1 MLNRGDVLQSRYRIV
16 SLLGQGGMGAVYRAW
31 DTRLNI
37 PVALKEMVPQAGL
50 DVATLT
56 GLRHQFQQEATVLA
70 RMAHAH
76 LVHVTDFFEEGGN
89 AYLVMDFVEGES
101 LADCIF
107 REGALPEEQVLT
119 WAQQL
124 LDALAY
130 CHNQGVLHRDIK
142 PQNVIIRP
150 DGRVVLVD
158 FGLVKL
164 WNPRD
169 PQTRTIMRG
178 MGTPEYA
185 PPEQYETAAGHTDPT
200 SDIYSLGATLYHA
213 LTGQAPATATLRM
226 ADPVQFVP
234 IRHLAPRVR
243 PEIEAVV
250 LQAMELV
257 RSKRWQ
263 NAQAMA
269 AALRGRA
276 RVSAPAVARSAPAAV
291 SWKPPIAR
299 APAPPRKRRLP
310 VWAWALGIL
319 GALLVCGSL
328 LVFGGLGVIRS
339 QEATQQAEAS
349 ATAAARKTAAARDE
363 ATGTAREATAVAE
376 AAAGTATAEAWAAA
390 TVTARVQATATARAQ
405 ATATAEAVLY
415 APLWEGSAWPLVLS
429 DDFSAEING
438 WDTGDYTT
446 SELVVGARSISDG
459 VYRWEAEALDD
470 FVWWSVPDVD
480 PVSDMYLAVDAQL
493 VDGVSDAQ
501 YGLILRRVDSSGY
514 YLFLVGD
521 DQRFRFSRR
530 SESGWTSLIGWTET
544 TAIQPGEVNRLE
556 VVVIGTQFTFYIN
569 GQFVGEYSDSQ
580 FSSGVVAVVIGLNEA
595 GDTSVVE
602 FDNLELRA
610 P

>member
-1 MLNRGDVLQSRYRIV
+1 MLNRGDVLQGRYRIV

-37 PVALKEMVPQAGL
+37 PVALKEMVPQSGL
-50 DVATLT
+50 EAATLT

-70 RMAHAH
+70 RMTHAH
-76 LVHVTDFFEEGGN
+76 LVRVTDFFEEGGN

-101 LADCIF
+101 LADRIF

-150 DGRVVLVD
+150 DGRIVLVD

-185 PPEQYETAAGHTDPT
+185 PPEQYETATGHTDPT

-226 ADPVQFVP
+226 ADPVQFMP
-234 IRHLAPRVR
+234 IRYLAPRVG
-243 PEIEAVV
+243 PESEAVI

-269 AALRGRA
+269 AALKGRA
-276 RVSAPAVARSAPAAV
+276 PVAAPAVARPAPSA
-291 SWKPPIAR
+291 SRWKPPDAR
-299 APAPPRKRRLP
+299 PPALPRKRRLP
-310 VWAWALGIL
+310 VWAWVLGIL
-319 GALLVCGSL
+319 GALLVCGAL

-339 QEATQQAEAS
+339 QEATRQAVSS
-349 ATAAARKTAAARDE
+349 ATAAAKKTAAARDE
-363 ATGTAREATAVAE
+363 ATGTAEEATAAAE
-376 AAAGTATAEAWAAA
+376 AVAATATAEAWAAA
-390 TVTARVQATATARAQ
+390 TATAHAQATAAARAQ
-405 ATATAEAVLY
+405 ATATAEARLY
-415 APLWEGSAWPLVLS
+415 APLWEASAWPLILF
-429 DDFSAEING
+429 DDFSAEANG
-438 WDTGDYTT
+438 WDTGDFT
-446 SELVVGARSISDG
+446 SSLAVGARSISGG

-470 FVWWSVPDVD
+470 FVWWAIPDVE
-480 PVSDMYLAVDAQL
+480 PVSDMYLAVDAHL
-493 VDGVSDAQ
+493 VEGVPDAQ

-514 YLFLVGD
+514 YLFLVSD
-521 DQRFRFSRR
+521 DQHFEFTRR
-530 SESGWTSLIGWTET
+530 SESGWTSLIDWTR
-544 TAIQPGEVNRLE
+544 TAAVQPGEVNRLE
-556 VVVIGTQFTFYIN
+556 VVAMGTQFTFYIN

-580 FSSGVVAVVIGLNEA
+580 FSSGVLAIVVGLHEV